1 MGITN
6 IYHYPISITEDHRII
21 DGRIFHNK
29 DNAPYFFPTD
39 NIENSRSN
47 LLHEVVIQK
56 WGNYHSAPVEKKLK
70 YGAAR
75 VLDAGCGTG
84 IWIFE
89 LAKMYPNSTF
99 IGVDITISFTPNNY
113 QKPSNAAFLESNLL
127 EGLPFPDNTFDYI
140 HQRHMIT
147 AFTELQW
154 PGILK
159 ELARVL
165 KPGGYL
171 ELCEY
176 EIHVNSFIDIGKR
189 FHNAIRGFFF
199 TNGHTIDLALKL
211 PKLLENTKEFE
222 SINGFEI
229 LVETLETVIAT
240 WETFQRIIQA
250 KLKISDQNFKKSIDN
265 FRLQSE
271 DPNVK
276 MFAKSHRV
284 YAKKK

>member
-1 MGITN
+1 MGIVPSKFKIRNNSNSSNICPKNTILSNTN

-189 FHNAIRGFFF
+189 FHNA
-199 TNGHTIDLALKL
+199 
-211 PKLLENTKEFE
+211 
-222 SINGFEI
+222 
-229 LVETLETVIAT
+229 
-240 WETFQRIIQA
+240 
-250 KLKISDQNFKKSIDN
+250 
-265 FRLQSE
+265 
-271 DPNVK
+271 
-276 MFAKSHRV
+276 
-284 YAKKK
+284 